1 MADPAQNF
9 DVAII
14 GGGPGGYVCAIRA
27 SQLGLKVALIEK
39 RETIGGTCV
48 NVGCIPSKAL
58 LDTSEQYHRI
68 KHEMDVH
75 GITVSDVR
83 IDVKRMMARKERVV
97 KELTDGLNFLMNKNK
112 ITVFRGTGSLV
123 SAKPDAIEIRVE
135 GEKSTS
141 LLAKRCV
148 IATGSDIIQIPS
160 VPVDGKNIIT
170 SDHAIAL
177 EEIPESMIVIGG
189 GVIGLEL
196 GSVWNRLGTKV
207 TVIEMM
213 PDILMGLDAS
223 LRVLARRI
231 FEKQGFT
238 FKLET
243 KVLSA
248 QVKGNQVEVMIADKE
263 GKQESLVASKV
274 LVAVGRKP
282 YHDSLGAEKV
292 GVKINLRGRIEVD
305 PHTLQTSV
313 PGIYAIGDV
322 IEGPMLAHKAE
333 EEGVMVAEIIAGKP
347 GHVNYDC
354 VPFVVYT
361 WPEIAWVGKN
371 EDQLKAAGIEYNTGK
386 YMFKPNGR
394 AKAMNQTEGQV
405 KILADRRTD
414 KILGVH
420 IVGPNASDLLGE
432 AIVAMEFGGAA
443 EDLGRSFHSHPT
455 LSEVM
460 KEAALDVNKMSIH
473 Q

>member
-160 VPVDGKNIIT
+160 VPV
-170 SDHAIAL
+170 H
-177 EEIPESMIVIGG
+177 
-189 GVIGLEL
+189 
-196 GSVWNRLGTKV
+196 
-207 TVIEMM
+207 
-213 PDILMGLDAS
+213 
-223 LRVLARRI
+223 
-231 FEKQGFT
+231 
-238 FKLET
+238 
-243 KVLSA
+243 
-248 QVKGNQVEVMIADKE
+248 
-263 GKQESLVASKV
+263 
-274 LVAVGRKP
+274 
-282 YHDSLGAEKV
+282 
-292 GVKINLRGRIEVD
+292 
-305 PHTLQTSV
+305 
-313 PGIYAIGDV
+313 
-322 IEGPMLAHKAE
+322 
-333 EEGVMVAEIIAGKP
+333 
-347 GHVNYDC
+347 
-354 VPFVVYT
+354 
-361 WPEIAWVGKN
+361 
-371 EDQLKAAGIEYNTGK
+371 
-386 YMFKPNGR
+386 
-394 AKAMNQTEGQV
+394 
-405 KILADRRTD
+405 
-414 KILGVH
+414 H
-420 IVGPNASDLLGE
+420 IRP
-432 AIVAMEFGGAA
+432 
-443 EDLGRSFHSHPT
+443 RHRP
-455 LSEVM
+455 
-460 KEAALDVNKMSIH
+460 
-473 Q
+473 